1 MIFGIWPGVV
11 AADLVD
17 FRPLDCPP
25 EDPVATLAAFESSKA
40 THPGSMCAA
49 TRHFGAGVGQ
59 WSGVARTPPPSL
71 SCTRATAV

>member
-25 EDPVATLAAFESSKA
+25 EDPVATLAALRELQGDAFRFYVR
-40 THPGSMCAA
+40 CY
-49 TRHFGAGVGQ
+49 RHFGAGVGQ
-59 WSGVARTPPPSL
+59 WSGVPARPPSL